1 MYVRL
6 NVKLKL
12 WIFKNM
18 ETKIEKNRI
27 IKITAEKLKNNQNYN
42 T

>member
-18 ETKIEKNRI
+18 ETKIGKIRM
-27 IKITAEKLKNNQNYN
+27 IKTTAKS
-42 T
+42 